1 MHIVADDQA
10 AKLLEHED
18 EPISQ
23 QDLLQV
29 IPVVEM
35 RDERPLE
42 HDAEQ
47 HRQHDPD
54 DDRDE
59 QVPSERRQRERHVR
73 AHHVETAMGEIDDAH
88 DPEDQR
94 EAARDQEQQQA
105 VLDAVQQLD
114 QERVDVHCVDFACT
128 LLSAP
133 LRAVHAHG
141 GTRRPACSA
150 CPWPYP
156 AVLHHP
162 SRTSGYGHGHA
173 LGAAM
178 RLGAEAMRPSAWIR
192 AHPAVRLGW
201 WRTAG
206 EPGVAQPSPER
217 AKLRDPESE
226 LAAARRIGDVLHRHA
241 DDLVLLAFDLAQVDV
256 VDRRVGLGERKG
268 AARAVELRRF
278 HCPHDVGTFRQVTL
292 DGVGARDQQLRGVV
306 ALDRVY
312 VGLDLV
318 RLHVGRAERRVLRIV
333 DARLHSATW

>member
-141 GTRRPACSA
+141 GTRRPARAVPMAIPRRPPPPQSDFGVW
-150 CPWPYP
+150 PW
-156 AVLHHP
+156 A
-162 SRTSGYGHGHA
+162 RTWGC
-173 LGAAM
+173 
-178 RLGAEAMRPSAWIR
+178 
-192 AHPAVRLGW
+192 
-201 WRTAG
+201 
-206 EPGVAQPSPER
+206 
-217 AKLRDPESE
+217 D
-226 LAAARRIGDVLHRHA
+226 AARSRGDA
-241 DDLVLLAFDLAQVDV
+241 S
-256 VDRRVGLGERKG
+256 VG
-268 AARAVELRRF
+268 VN
-278 HCPHDVGTFRQVTL
+278 PGTPRGPT
-292 DGVGARDQQLRGVV
+292 GVV
-306 ALDRVY
+306 ED
-312 VGLDLV
+312 G
-318 RLHVGRAERRVLRIV
+318 G
-333 DARLHSATW
+333 